1 MMAEMSYSDYKSDFS
16 WRQLF
21 HKLCFEQMLANFSKI
36 CDFQFFYE
44 YMNKIG
50 AEIDVL
56 AVPIINKTPLKSNHY
71 WVMVLL
77 SKMPNLRVV
86 KF

>member
-1 MMAEMSYSDYKSDFS
+1 MGKERYEDYASDFS

-21 HKLCFEQMLANFSKI
+21 HKLCFEQMLASFSKV

-44 YMNKIG
+44 YVNKIG
-50 AEIDVL
+50 DQVEVL
-56 AVPIINKTPLKSNHY
+56 SIPVINKTPLKSNHY
-71 WVMVLL
+71 WVMALL
-77 SKMPNLRVV
+77 SKLPKLRVV